1 MTNVSTLGQALD
13 QAERIKMTQLQLS
26 VMQTQI
32 ATGKKTQL
40 FEGLGTDVIASKR
53 ARESLTKIGNYM
65 NNIDIAD
72 RRLKMMVTAMN
83 EIKEQAKAVLNA
95 VEIQTQQGEI
105 EIDAIG
111 DLARNTANF
120 LNDLINERDGDRYLF
135 GGSETMTPP
144 LSDTGTMDTYILSQL
159 NLWVGSTIDTDQLI
173 NSYRGRGG
181 AELNDTLIGYSAPL
195 SSGTAKSVYVRVEDN
210 SEIDYTVFANSQGL
224 RDIVAGVNML
234 ANLDQVVDE
243 VTLDADDNPLTT
255 TTAPGATQQEQN
267 DNFFKFFNDLG
278 AMMNQALDLV
288 DNELYQLSQSQAQ
301 LAKIKQSHKLD
312 QNILKDTI
320 SQVEDAD
327 MNEVAVRLNSL
338 QIQLEASYR
347 VTASISSLTLAN
359 FLS

>member
-1 MTNVSTLGQALD
+1 MTNISTLGQALD

-26 VMQTQI
+26 VLQTQI
-32 ATGKKTQL
+32 ATGRKTQL

-53 ARESLTKIGNYM
+53 ARESLTKLGNYM

-72 RRLKMMVTAMN
+72 RRLKMMVAALN
-83 EIKEQAKAVLNA
+83 EVKQQAEAVLNA
-95 VEIQTQQGEI
+95 IEIQTQQGEI
-105 EIDAIG
+105 EIEALG

-120 LNDLINERDGDRYLF
+120 MRDLINERDGDRYLF
-135 GGSETMTPP
+135 GGSETLDPP
-144 LSDTGTMDTYILSQL
+144 LSDTGTLDTYIVSQL

-181 AELNDTLIGYSAPL
+181 TAMNDTLMGYSAPL
-195 SSGTAKSVYVRVEDN
+195 ASGTAKSVYVRVEDN
-210 SEIDYTVFANSQGL
+210 AEIDYTVFANTQGL
-224 RDIVAGVNML
+224 RDIMAGVNML

-243 VTLDADDNPLTT
+243 VTREADDPLTT

-301 LAKIKQSHKLD
+301 LSKIKQSHKLD
-312 QNILKDTI
+312 QNILNETI
-320 SQVEDAD
+320 SQVENVD
-327 MNEVAVRLNSL
+327 MNEVAVKLQSL
-338 QIQLEASYR
+338 EIQLEASYR
-347 VTASISSLTLAN
+347 VTASLSSLTLVN
-359 FLS
+359 FLR